1 MGKSDFTPDLSGL
14 DRLLENRVRL
24 AVAVLLTRYDRM
36 SFTRLRDLT
45 GETDG
50 NLGAHLRRLEEAGY
64 LRVDKSFRDRK
75 PLSRYSLTDRGRT
88 ALRRHLGILDTL
100 VRGADL
106 APGEASTSKEQDHDE
121 DV

>member
-1 MGKSDFTPDLSGL
+1 VSALDFTPDLSGL

-24 AVAVLLTRYDRM
+24 AVAVLLSRYDRM

-50 NLGAHLRRLEEAGY
+50 NIGAHLRRLEDGGY
-64 LRVDKSFRDRK
+64 VRVDKTFRDRK
-75 PLSRYSLTDRGRT
+75 PLTRYSLTDAGRE
-88 ALRRHLGILDTL
+88 ALRRHLHVLDSL

-106 APGEASTSKEQDHDE
+106 PPVQSPSDTESEADE
-121 DV
+121 DA